1 MFQQKC
7 LSLNQVPGYTYQV
20 SCHDIAEILLKL
32 ALITNQSINQSI
44 NPISFMK
51 NTTCWKVPST
61 RGINFFLPPNARVA
75 LILYHKRSWLCSI
88 VILCAAICA
97 ASSSGKPSSLTLW
110 PSSYIKVIA
119 VIRRIYIFTFKVI
132 FCLCCF
138 LFSFIFF
145 HFIYFFILFYFI
157 FYVFVSKS
165 FVCVV
170 FYFHLSIFFI
180 LFISLFYFIF
190 YILPPK

>member
-138 LFSFIFF
+138 LFSFIYFF
-145 HFIYFFILFYFI
+145 HFIYFFILFYFL
-157 FYVFVSKS
+157 YLASK
-165 FVCVV
+165 V
-170 FYFHLSIFFI
+170 IFF
-180 LFISLFYFIF
+180 FSLFLFFFIKHHSTCF
-190 YILPPK
+190 QQKTNVWQLC

>member
-1 MFQQKC
+1 
-7 LSLNQVPGYTYQV
+7 
-20 SCHDIAEILLKL
+20 
-32 ALITNQSINQSI
+32 
-44 NPISFMK
+44 MK

-88 VILCAAICA
+88 VILRAAICA

-138 LFSFIFF
+138 LFSFKFF
-145 HFIYFFILFYFI
+145 SFYLFIYFILFYFLCL
-157 FYVFVSKS
+157 VSKS

-170 FYFHLSIFFI
+170 FYFHLFIFFI
-180 LFISLFYFIF
+180 LFISLFYFICLASKVIF
-190 YILPPK
+190 FFSLFLFFLLNIIED

>member
-1 MFQQKC
+1 
-7 LSLNQVPGYTYQV
+7 
-20 SCHDIAEILLKL
+20 
-32 ALITNQSINQSI
+32 
-44 NPISFMK
+44 MK

-88 VILCAAICA
+88 VILRAAICA

-119 VIRRIYIFTFKVI
+119 VIRRIYIFTVK
-132 FCLCCF
+132 L
-138 LFSFIFF
+138 
-145 HFIYFFILFYFI
+145 
-157 FYVFVSKS
+157 S

-170 FYFHLSIFFI
+170 FYFHLFIFFI
-180 LFISLFYFIF
+180 LFISLFYFICLACKVIF
-190 YILPPK
+190 FFFIFIFLLLNIIVHVSNRRLMYDNYVRLKWKSN

>member
-1 MFQQKC
+1 
-7 LSLNQVPGYTYQV
+7 
-20 SCHDIAEILLKL
+20 
-32 ALITNQSINQSI
+32 
-44 NPISFMK
+44 MK

-88 VILCAAICA
+88 VILRAAICA

-119 VIRRIYIFTFKVI
+119 VIRRIYIFTVK
-132 FCLCCF
+132 L
-138 LFSFIFF
+138 
-145 HFIYFFILFYFI
+145 
-157 FYVFVSKS
+157 S

-170 FYFHLSIFFI
+170 FYFHLFIFFI
-180 LFISLFYFIF
+180 LFISLFYFICLASKVIFFFLYF
-190 YILPPK
+190 YFSFIKHHSTCFQKKTNVWQLC

>member
-1 MFQQKC
+1 
-7 LSLNQVPGYTYQV
+7 
-20 SCHDIAEILLKL
+20 
-32 ALITNQSINQSI
+32 
-44 NPISFMK
+44 MK

-88 VILCAAICA
+88 VILRAAICA

-119 VIRRIYIFTFKVI
+119 VIRRIYIFTVK
-132 FCLCCF
+132 L
-138 LFSFIFF
+138 
-145 HFIYFFILFYFI
+145 
-157 FYVFVSKS
+157 S

-170 FYFHLSIFFI
+170 FYFHLFIFFI
-180 LFISLFYFIF
+180 LFISLFYFICLACKVIF
-190 YILPPK
+190 FFFIFIFLLLNIIVHVSKRRLMYDNYVRLKWKSN